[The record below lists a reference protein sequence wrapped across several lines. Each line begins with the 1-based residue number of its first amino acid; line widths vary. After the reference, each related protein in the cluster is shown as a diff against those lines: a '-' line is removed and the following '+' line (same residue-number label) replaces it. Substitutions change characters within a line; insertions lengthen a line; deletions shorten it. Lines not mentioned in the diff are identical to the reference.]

1 MANLGIAE
9 IADRLIS
16 HMDSS
21 RRLYVLLIAASLALA
36 VASFAFMGLM
46 LAPGGVPAVGLEYDF
61 LDEGGEAG
69 YLGRGVLGIYEG
81 TFEGRLLGGADGPA
95 GPFYGEFVG
104 EFGGQPSIMSGEFHG
119 SFDGSFD
126 DFYAGMVPGDE
137 FGMYEGVFEGE
148 FLGEF
153 YGMAD
158 PQEFEKSIR
167 PASLRDLA
175 GTEYD
180 VVYLPEPGAVPTFI
194 ASSGGGPP
202 TDVTSAVAG
211 FVGIMSAISLLV
223 LYVGLRESMFY
234 SDWAPRF
241 KKYKKQREAIDRELD
256 SDHGETT
263 GDSESTPSS

>member
-1 MANLGIAE
+1 MTNLGIAE

-21 RRLYVLLIAASLALA
+21 RRLYMLLIAASLALA
-36 VASFAFMGLM
+36 VASFAFLGLM
-46 LAPGGVPAVGLEYDF
+46 LAPGGVPAVGLEYEF

-81 TFEGRLLGGADGPA
+81 TFEGRLLGGADGPT

-137 FGMYEGVFEGE
+137 FGMYEGMFEGE

-153 YGMAD
+153 YGMAN

-180 VVYLPEPGAVPTFI
+180 VVYVPETGAVPTFI
-194 ASSGGGPP
+194 ASSGEGPP

-241 KKYKKQREAIDRELD
+241 KKYKKQREDIDRELD
-256 SDHGETT
+256 SDRDGTGEQ
-263 GDSESTPSS
+263 EPTPSS